1 MVIYKTTNLLNGK
14 IYIGQDSK
22 NDPDYF
28 GSGLK
33 LDRAIKKHG
42 KDNFK
47 KEILEVCENREQL
60 NLREIYWIR
69 ELNSLN
75 PKIGYNLT
83 EGGTGGNIYKC
94 LTEEKKRLGLEKRKT
109 TLQKRTEEEKQ
120 KTKKLKSQR
129 MKEIWK
135 NPKHKEKIREMMEGR
150 DIWWN
155 EKISK
160 SLKEFYQNNPQ
171 KKPSDE
177 TRQKISEKMSGY
189 EFKSVSEDIQ
199 NQIVE
204 LYQTIG
210 PKLIAD
216 RLNLSLYLVRRVL
229 KSKGIYKKFQKGIG
243 PVELRNSSISR
254 KGEGNPMFG
263 RRKPQEVGHPALGV
277 DAGGLTERT

>member
-189 EFKSVSEDIQ
+189 EFKTVFDKTDQVQTLSSFCEPSCVNPEGWMTYFLRFTSSEHWISFTFSG
-199 NQIVE
+199 N
-204 LYQTIG
+204 
-210 PKLIAD
+210 
-216 RLNLSLYLVRRVL
+216 RRVSQFNWSNSFL
-229 KSKGIYKKFQKGIG
+229 KLFVNPLRFQ
-243 PVELRNSSISR
+243 NST
-254 KGEGNPMFG
+254 N
-263 RRKPQEVGHPALGV
+263 
-277 DAGGLTERT
+277 